1 MTISPFDPAQASDAQ
16 RALDRTR
23 THPRTRSRHMP
34 GWMYTSPDVFQRETE
49 RIFLKDWLIVGRVE
63 EVPEPGDY
71 FTFDIVDEPVV
82 VTRGKDGQLNA
93 FSNVC
98 RHRGA
103 KVVEGRG
110 TAKVFSC
117 PYHGWTYDIGGALIQ
132 TTFTDDVSEFDFDN
146 CRLSPVQIGSWG
158 GWIFVNLDPGA
169 GPLEEY
175 VALYDEKLGYFRQ
188 EDCRLSDTLVIES
201 DVNWKLMAENFIDVY
216 HFRTLHAGTFG
227 NQKNPATSLPYD
239 EDQVIIYRLGGK
251 SLTPTG
257 EMLLGRLPWLTED
270 DPSAAGHMPPN
281 AYFTCH
287 ADNVQL
293 WMSWPIS
300 PSRSRT
306 MIYTI
311 FSEEQLARNDFDEH
325 AETYHEFVARILNE
339 DVDMVTALQ
348 KTVGSRNFEPGPITQ
363 LEAGVH
369 ATVNHLIDRIF
380 DD

>member
-1 MTISPFDPAQASDAQ
+1 
-16 RALDRTR
+16 
-23 THPRTRSRHMP
+23 MP

-63 EVPEPGDY
+63 EVPEPGNY

-93 FSNVC
+93 VSNVC

-158 GWIFVNLDPGA
+158 GWIFVSFDPGA
-169 GPLEEY
+169 GPLEEH
-175 VALYDEKLGYFRQ
+175 VALYDEKLGYFHQ

-227 NQKNPATSLPYD
+227 NQKNPATSLSYD

-270 DPSAAGHMPPN
+270 DPSEAGHMPPN

-300 PSRSRT
+300 PSRSRI

-339 DVDMVTALQ
+339 DVDMVAALQ

-369 ATVNHLIDRIF
+369 GTVNHLIDRIF

>member
-1 MTISPFDPAQASDAQ
+1 MAHVDLSSKSEVRKHLAGP
-16 RALDRTR
+16 RA
-23 THPRTRSRHMP
+23 HPRSKSRHMP
-34 GWMYTSPDVFQRETE
+34 GWMYTSPEVFQRETE
-49 RIFLKDWLIVGRVE
+49 RIFLKEWLVIGRVE
-63 EVPEPGDY
+63 EVPNPGDY

-82 VTRGKDGQLNA
+82 VTRGKDGRLNA

-103 KVVEGRG
+103 KVVDGRG
-110 TAKVFSC
+110 SAKAFSC
-117 PYHGWTYDIGGALIQ
+117 PYHGWTYDITGKLTQ
-132 TTFTDDVSEFDFDN
+132 TTFTDDVDGFDFDN
-146 CRLSPVQIGSWG
+146 CRLAPVQVGDWG
-158 GWIFVNLDPGA
+158 GWIFVNFDRNA
-169 GPLEEY
+169 GPLADH
-175 VALYDEKLGYFRQ
+175 VALYEEKLAFFRQ
-188 EDCRLSDTLVIES
+188 EDCHLSDTLIIEA
-201 DVNWKLMAENFIDVY
+201 DVNWKLIAENFIDVY

-227 NQKNPATSLPYD
+227 LQKNPATSLPYD
-239 EDQVIIYRLGGK
+239 EDQIVIYRPGGK

-293 WMSWPIS
+293 WMSWPLS
-300 PSRSRT
+300 PSRSRI

-311 FSEEQLARNDFDEH
+311 FSEEQFARDDFEEH
-325 AETYHEFVARILNE
+325 AEVYHDFVARILNE
-339 DVDMVTALQ
+339 DLDMVTALQ
-348 KTVGSRNFEPGPITQ
+348 KTIGSRNFVPGPITN

-369 ATVNHLIDRIF
+369 ATVNHLLDRIF

>member
-1 MTISPFDPAQASDAQ
+1 MARADLPFASEIRKELA
-16 RALDRTR
+16 RTR
-23 THPRTRSRHMP
+23 VHPRSRARHLP
-34 GWMYTSPDVFQRETE
+34 GWMYTSAEVFRRETE
-49 RIFLKDWLIVGRVE
+49 RIFLKDWLIIGRVE
-63 EVPEPGDY
+63 EVENPGDY

-82 VTRGKDGQLNA
+82 VTRGKDGRLNA

-110 TAKVFSC
+110 NTKAFSC
-117 PYHGWTYDIGGALIQ
+117 PYHGWTYDIEGKLAQ
-132 TTFTDDVSEFDFDN
+132 TTFTDDVEGFDFDN
-146 CRLSPVQIGSWG
+146 CRLAPIQIGTWG
-158 GWIFVNLDPGA
+158 GWIFVNFDPDA
-169 GPLEEY
+169 APVERH
-175 VALYDEKLGYFRQ
+175 VAPYAEKLGYFRQ
-188 EDCRLSDTLVIES
+188 EDCRLSDTLIVES

-227 NQKNPATSLPYD
+227 TQKNPATNIPYD
-239 EDQVIIYRLGGK
+239 EDQVIIFRPGGK

-293 WMSWPIS
+293 WMSWPLS
-300 PSRSRT
+300 PSRSRI

-311 FSEEQLARNDFDEH
+311 FSEQQFARDDFEEH
-325 AETYHEFVARILNE
+325 AETYHTFVARVLDE
-339 DVDMVTALQ
+339 DVGMVTALQ
-348 KTVGSRNFEPGPITQ
+348 KTVGSRNFRPGPITM

-369 ATVNHLIDRIF
+369 ATVNNFINRVF